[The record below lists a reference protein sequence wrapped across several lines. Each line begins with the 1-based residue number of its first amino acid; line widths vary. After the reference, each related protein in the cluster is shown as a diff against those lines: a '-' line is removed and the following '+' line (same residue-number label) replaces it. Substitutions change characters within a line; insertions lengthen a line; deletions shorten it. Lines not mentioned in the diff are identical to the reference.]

1 MMKMT
6 IIVSKFVVI
15 QKNQLMKNYKKVL
28 IVAIVIGYMKILLK
42 KVKDTQNLY
51 MMSIHII
58 LVKQHI

>member
-1 MMKMT
+1 MT